1 MGMLGEDVKHFGHGQ
16 IDLRR
21 GHLWLSVTIKP
32 LSAHSVVLFA
42 ALG

>member
-32 LSAHSVVLFA
+32 LSDQSVVLFA